1 MQKWV
6 KENPKEDGRKY
17 DIYRDG
23 LKIFTTIDSRLQ
35 QIAEKS
41 VNTHMSN
48 LQKEFFRQ
56 NTKELN
62 PTAPFLDLREGQ
74 IDTLLTLSAKRS
86 ERWRRMKLNGKSEQ
100 EIKGSFEKPTP
111 MTIFDWNG
119 ERDTIMSPI
128 DSIKYY
134 KHFLRASMMS
144 MEPSTGHVK
153 VWVGG
158 FNYKHFQ
165 YDQVKQGE
173 SKLDQLLNLF
183 CMLQPLISCVYR
195 PVKSFLMHFFA

>member
-6 KENPKEDGRKY
+6 QENPKQNGQKY

-23 LKIFTTIDSRLQ
+23 LKIYTTIDSRLQ
-35 QIAEKS
+35 GIAEKA
-41 VNTHMSN
+41 VNSHMSN
-48 LQKEFFRQ
+48 LQEEFFKQ
-56 NTKELN
+56 NTSDLN

-74 IDTLLTLSAKRS
+74 IDTLINLSAKRS
-86 ERWRRMKLNGKSEQ
+86 ERWRMMKLNGKSEK
-100 EIKGSFEKPTP
+100 EIEESFKNPTP
-111 MTIFDWNG
+111 MTVFDWKG
-119 ERDTIMSPI
+119 ERDTIMSPL

-165 YDQVKQGE
+165 YDQV
-173 SKLDQLLNLF
+173 
-183 CMLQPLISCVYR
+183 
-195 PVKSFLMHFFA
+195 